1 MRKIII
7 RNIDNAPNGKEFFA
21 GISGNFK
28 DFGQTLCELIDNPI
42 SNFRAHGIRGR
53 VEIVLEEQGDRVD
66 VMVRDNGTGIEN
78 MDAALTIA
86 ARSCAESTLNEH
98 GMGLKHALASIN
110 AGADQ
115 HWSIQ
120 TRTAEDVAKDRY
132 QRAEG
137 PYDIHMPVSMMG
149 GGRRD
154 RNGGA
159 GALPHAQVPDPQ
171 ARLQKGGAHL
181 WADGGLP
188 AGDPALH
195 LRQPAAGQ
203 GVHHLLHRR

>member
-1 MRKIII
+1 MREIII

-42 SNFRAHGIRGR
+42 SNFRAHKRRGR
-53 VEIVLEEQGDRVD
+53 VEIVLEEQGDYVD

-110 AGADQ
+110 AGEDQ
-115 HWSIQ
+115 RWSIQ
-120 TRTAEDVAKDRY
+120 TRTAEDVANDRY

-137 PYDIHMPVSMMG
+137 PYDIHMPVSMIPGSGEVAG
-149 GGRRD
+149 GTGTVVRVRC
-154 RNGGA
+154 
-159 GALPHAQVPDPQ
+159 PIHPVP
-171 ARLQKGGAHL
+171 KM
-181 WADGGLP
+181 
-188 AGDPALH
+188 
-195 LRQPAAGQ
+195 
-203 GVHHLLHRR
+203 

>member
-1 MRKIII
+1 MREIII

-42 SNFRAHGIRGR
+42 SNFRAHGIHGR
-53 VEIVLEEQGDRVD
+53 VEIVLEEQGDYVD

-110 AGADQ
+110 AGEDQ

-120 TRTAEDVAKDRY
+120 TRTAEDVANDRY

-137 PYDIHMPVSMMG
+137 PYDIHMPVSMIPGSGEVAG
-149 GGRRD
+149 GTGTVVRVRC
-154 RNGGA
+154 
-159 GALPHAQVPDPQ
+159 PIHPVP
-171 ARLQKGGAHL
+171 KM
-181 WADGGLP
+181 
-188 AGDPALH
+188 
-195 LRQPAAGQ
+195 
-203 GVHHLLHRR
+203 

>member
-110 AGADQ
+110 AGEDRIGASRPGRQ
-115 HWSIQ
+115 
-120 TRTAEDVAKDRY
+120 RTWPMTATSGWKAPTTSTCPCR
-132 QRAEG
+132 
-137 PYDIHMPVSMMG
+137 
-149 GGRRD
+149 
-154 RNGGA
+154 
-159 GALPHAQVPDPQ
+159 
-171 ARLQKGGAHL
+171 
-181 WADGGLP
+181 
-188 AGDPALH
+188 
-195 LRQPAAGQ
+195 
-203 GVHHLLHRR
+203 

>member
-1 MRKIII
+1 MREIII

-42 SNFRAHGIRGR
+42 SNFRAHKRRGQ
-53 VEIVLEEQGDRVD
+53 VEIVLEEQGDYVD
-66 VMVRDNGTGIEN
+66 VSVRDNGTGIEN

-110 AGADQ
+110 AGEDQ

-120 TRTAEDVAKDRY
+120 ARTAEDVANDRY
-132 QRAEG
+132 QRVEG
-137 PYDIHMPVSMMG
+137 PYDIHMPVSMIPGSGEVAG
-149 GGRRD
+149 GTGTVVRVRC
-154 RNGGA
+154 
-159 GALPHAQVPDPQ
+159 PIHPVP
-171 ARLQKGGAHL
+171 KM
-181 WADGGLP
+181 
-188 AGDPALH
+188 
-195 LRQPAAGQ
+195 
-203 GVHHLLHRR
+203 